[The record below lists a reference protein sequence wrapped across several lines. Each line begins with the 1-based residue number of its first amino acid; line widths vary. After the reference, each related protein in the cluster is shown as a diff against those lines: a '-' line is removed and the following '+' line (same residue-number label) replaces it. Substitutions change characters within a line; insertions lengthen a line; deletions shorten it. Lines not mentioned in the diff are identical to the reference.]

1 MSTLLTVLTLLLML
15 VITLN
20 TVEPIWNSIRHYLTK
35 SQKHHSLTGSPIL
48 WIKRMLK
55 RVDGISGSRSFAKD
69 CLFTL
74 VKSRLALGSPGWLF
88 VRLSPCRKWP
98 NTQENGFWLPPS
110 DHIQSETLFQSRK
123 DQERGIIGPLGP
135 ASILLDAG
143 SCSFYTTKDTNG
155 LCCKKWRQS
164 YKWTNF
170 RNMFFWSHI
179 SFVSRLHL
187 LEPTA
192 QFFFAAHKK

>member
-1 MSTLLTVLTLLLML
+1 MIQFWQNWNKLTTILTELTMSTLLTVLTLLLML

-98 NTQENGFWLPPS
+98 NTQENGCYCPLVITSKVKLFFRPGERNEWS
-110 DHIQSETLFQSRK
+110 SQS
-123 DQERGIIGPLGP
+123 
-135 ASILLDAG
+135 
-143 SCSFYTTKDTNG
+143 
-155 LCCKKWRQS
+155 
-164 YKWTNF
+164 
-170 RNMFFWSHI
+170 
-179 SFVSRLHL
+179 
-187 LEPTA
+187 
-192 QFFFAAHKK
+192 FA